1 MVSQV
6 EVTQWIS
13 SKHNMGMAFDRN
25 LWNKFLQCSSH
36 FCQVLYSILVK
47 YTVFHLPVQC
57 YTVSPAAHFCQVLYS
72 ILIKYTLFPLPAQC
86 YTVSPVAVSAYTVLT
101 TVNMLCTSLYS
112 VMQWALQPL
121 LPGPLHYKVL
131 IKYSILCTSLYT
143 VQCYTVSPAD
153 CCALQ
158 HLTIPFPI
166 FWNKIRFL
174 GGSV

>member
-57 YTVSPAAHFCQVLYS
+57 FTVSPAAHFCQVIYS
-72 ILIKYTLFPLPAQC
+72 IQYT
-86 YTVSPVAVSAYTVLT
+86 Y
-101 TVNMLCTSLYS
+101 
-112 VMQWALQPL
+112 
-121 LPGPLHYKVL
+121 
-131 IKYSILCTSLYT
+131 
-143 VQCYTVSPAD
+143 
-153 CCALQ
+153 
-158 HLTIPFPI
+158 
-166 FWNKIRFL
+166 
-174 GGSV
+174 